1 MVIDNSQVIQELNK
15 FLEGNYIGINAYE
28 RYINHI
34 TDEEIKK
41 VLQDIQKDHKL
52 HVIRIAERIQ
62 NLGGIPVDDTGFKGN
77 MIDFTNLFKK
87 ASSDAHFIIQDAL
100 KGEDQGIVMSEKLVR
115 GDLDLESRQLVE
127 EILDH
132 DRKHLN
138 QLNKYLH

>member
-1 MVIDNSQVIQELNK
+1 MIENSQVIQELNK

-34 TDEEIKK
+34 TDEKIKK

-87 ASSDAHFIIQDAL
+87 ASSDAHFIIRDAL